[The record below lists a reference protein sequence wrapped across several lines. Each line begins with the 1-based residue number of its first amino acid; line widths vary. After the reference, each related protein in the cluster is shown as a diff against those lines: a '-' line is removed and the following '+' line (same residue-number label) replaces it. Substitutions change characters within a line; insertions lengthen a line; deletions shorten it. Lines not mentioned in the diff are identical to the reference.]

1 MKNAAAVY
9 TQSLE
14 KTGTSYKKGKKVYA
28 YAYAI
33 LDGEKYY
40 TSTSAL

>member
-1 MKNAAAVY
+1 MPLPSTPRAWK
-9 TQSLE
+9 